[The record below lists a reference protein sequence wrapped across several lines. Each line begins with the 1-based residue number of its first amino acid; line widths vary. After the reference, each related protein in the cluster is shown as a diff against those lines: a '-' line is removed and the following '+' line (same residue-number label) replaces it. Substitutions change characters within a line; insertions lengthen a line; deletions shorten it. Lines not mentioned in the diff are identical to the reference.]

1 MTMEAADH
9 GPFSPTNDQANA
21 SVSTIGRIGLRGL
34 RSGLKG
40 FKIFIACIALG
51 VAVIAS
57 VGALADALSAGFARQ
72 GRAILGGDMTF
83 ARMHVR
89 ATGDELAALERLGA
103 VSETVTLRTMA
114 RRLDGGDQALI
125 ELKGAD
131 NSYPLVGAVEIEPAS
146 AGASPSFAEAIAGG
160 GAVADKMLLERLG
173 LKVGDK
179 FRIGEAEIEVKA
191 ILKSEPDGV
200 ADRLPYGPRV
210 FLSQDELEKTGLI
223 KPGTLVK
230 WRYAI
235 KSPDGAPSGKAD
247 FKAQRDSI
255 QKALP
260 ESGFTSLDRHDPS
273 PQMTRT
279 LERLRQF
286 LILIG
291 LASLLVGGV
300 GVANAVTTFIDK
312 RIKVI
317 ATLRSVGASGFEI
330 MGIFF
335 VQVLVVAALGVAIGL
350 MAGVAVPLIID
361 HFYGEALP
369 IRAEF
374 SVSALSLT
382 VAAAYGLLIAMIF
395 ALWPLGRAE
404 HVKASVLFRDSIQP
418 ITGWPRAS
426 VLGLIAL
433 MIAALL
439 AIAVLGSEP
448 KSLALYIAL
457 GLAVM
462 LIVFAALGR
471 LVTMAARRLPRFRR
485 PEVGLAVRNLGAPDG
500 LTNSV
505 VLSLGTGLSLLVAVA
520 LAHASL
526 VNELKGRLPE
536 RSPDY
541 FLLEVPKTEFG
552 ALSAQVQQLA
562 PGSQLTQAP
571 MLRGRLVKLKNQA
584 VEDIKAPPE
593 AQWVLNGDRGLTY
606 TNEVPEGSKVVAGT
620 WWPADYAGPAL
631 VSFEADLA
639 KKLGLVI
646 GDTITVNVLG
656 RNVDATIANLREVK
670 WESLAINFV
679 MVFSPNT
686 LQASP
691 HNLLATI
698 RLPKGTAA
706 ATEIALVREL
716 GKTFPSVSAIRVR
729 DAIDQ
734 FNKIFEKI
742 MTAVRVA
749 GSVTLAAGALVLA
762 GALATA
768 QRRRIVEAVIL
779 KTLGATRRQI
789 LTAHAIEYALLA
801 AIAAVVATGLG
812 AIAAWLAVSKLMDI
826 TFTFSWGTV
835 AAILGLAAA
844 LIALFGGFGTWAILR
859 APPVP
864 YLRSE

>member
-1 MTMEAADH
+1 MTIAVADP
-9 GPFSPTNDQANA
+9 GVVSAPKTNWPTI
-21 SVSTIGRIGLRGL
+21 VRIGLRGL
-34 RSGLKG
+34 RSGLSG

-51 VAVIAS
+51 VAVIAA
-57 VGALADALSAGFARQ
+57 VGALADAMSAGFSRQ
-72 GRAILGGDMTF
+72 GRTILGGDMTF
-83 ARMHVR
+83 SRMHVR
-89 ATGDELAALERLGA
+89 ATGEERAALEQLGS

-131 NSYPLVGAVEIEPAS
+131 GAYPLVGAVELETDGS
-146 AGASPSFAEAIAGG
+146 GAQSRNFKDAVDSG

-173 LKVGDK
+173 LKAGDK
-179 FRIGEAEIEVKA
+179 FRIGEAEIAVKA

-200 ADRLPYGPRV
+200 ADRLTYGPRV
-210 FLSQDELEKTGLI
+210 FLSLDALEKTGLV

-230 WRYAI
+230 WRYGV
-235 KSPDGAPSGKAD
+235 KKPDGAPSGKAD
-247 FKAQRDSI
+247 LKAQREDI

-260 ESGFTSLDRHDPS
+260 QSGFTTLDRHDPS
-273 PQMTRT
+273 PQITRT

-317 ATLRSVGASGFEI
+317 ATLRSLGASGAEI
-330 MGIFF
+330 IGIFF
-335 VQVLVVAALGVAIGL
+335 VQVLVVTALGVAIGL
-350 MAGVAVPLIID
+350 AAGVAVPLVID
-361 HFYGEALP
+361 RLYGDALP
-369 IRAEF
+369 VRAEF
-374 SVSALSLT
+374 SVSVLSLA

-418 ITGWPRAS
+418 ITGRPRTG
-426 VLGLIAL
+426 VLVLIAL
-433 MIAALL
+433 MVGALL
-439 AIAVLGSEP
+439 SIAVLGSEP
-448 KSLALYIAL
+448 KSLALYISA
-457 GLAVM
+457 GLTVM
-462 LIVFAALGR
+462 LVVFAALGR
-471 LVTMAARRLPRFRR
+471 LVTMAARRLPRLRR
-485 PEVGLAVRNLGAPDG
+485 PEVALAVRNLGAPDG

-552 ALSAQVQQLA
+552 ALSQQVQQRV
-562 PGSQLTQAP
+562 PGSVLTQAP
-571 MLRGRLVKLKNQA
+571 MLRGRLVRLKNQP

-606 TNEVPEGSKVVAGT
+606 TNDVPEGSKVVAGT
-620 WWPADYAGPAL
+620 WWPASYAGPPL

-639 KKLGLVI
+639 KKLGLAI

-656 RNVDATIANLREVK
+656 HNVDATISNLRDVK

-679 MVFSPNT
+679 MVFSANT
-686 LQASP
+686 LQAAP

-706 ATEIALVREL
+706 ASEIALVREL
-716 GKTFPSVSAIRVR
+716 GQSFPGVSAIRVR

-801 AIAAVVATGLG
+801 AIAALVATGLG
-812 AIAAWLAVSKLMDI
+812 SIAAWLAVSKLMEI
-826 TFTFSWGTV
+826 SFTFSWGSV
-835 AAILGLAAA
+835 AVTLALAGG

-859 APPVP
+859 APSVP